1 VVIERTHAWGNQY
14 GNLRWCTDRRGVVV
28 EFWPA
33 LAAAAIVWPAGPPRM
48 DLLPLGWPTRRRP
61 WPPTGAG
68 PKQADR
74 LEARQRE
81 LLDHRVDDGVTFE
94 QLGVD
99 YLLVD
104 ECFPHDT
111 PVLTDRGVLTSAKS

>member
-48 DLLPLGWPTRRRP
+48 DLLPLG
-61 WPPTGAG
+61 
-68 PKQADR
+68 
-74 LEARQRE
+74 
-81 LLDHRVDDGVTFE
+81 
-94 QLGVD
+94 
-99 YLLVD
+99 
-104 ECFPHDT
+104 
-111 PVLTDRGVLTSAKS
+111 